1 MEASQHGGREVLSGL
16 GPAGLPSAPLRSPAE
31 DCVSEALGGGRGGR
45 GQQPRGRKPCPSC
58 MGQAR
63 PAAHLCR
70 WPHGDRSLPQ
80 GPGRSAPGSPAPD
93 PWENLRGRA
102 SAGPPGTSEEGG
114 ACLPGLPPAL
124 PLPPPAPN
132 IRAGVTE
139 QTFCRRLCM
148 GSGVPTCWLPWF
160 PPGTGL
166 FGEKPGQHPHPRA
179 LLLWGWRQAAG
190 QGAPPSVGTWQPRPV
205 PAGGAVLA
213 QRLSTRL
220 REGRWAGCWVPPG
233 HRALASELA
242 PPTPPRKS
250 WVLSLDEPPTEE
262 DHPTEDRRTPS
273 RSDPRGQSS
282 SPGSSNPV
290 PGPLA
295 QASSSGA
302 PTRRAPGPSPQ
313 AARREADGG
322 WRGWEMPPHG
332 DAAGSEPQAEPLAM
346 QTTFS
351 P

>member
-1 MEASQHGGREVLSGL
+1 MGSSQGDANHARAAWARR
-16 GPAGLPSAPLRSPAE
+16 GPPLISA
-31 DCVSEALGGGRGGR
+31 DGHTVTALCHRA
-45 GQQPRGRKPCPSC
+45 
-58 MGQAR
+58 QAAR
-63 PAAHLCR
+63 
-70 WPHGDRSLPQ
+70 
-80 GPGRSAPGSPAPD
+80 APGSPAPD
-93 PWENLRGRA
+93 PWENLPGRA

-114 ACLPGLPPAL
+114 ACLPSLPPAL

-148 GSGVPTCWLPWF
+148 GSGVPTCCLPWC

-166 FGEKPGQHPHPRA
+166 FGEKPGQHPRPRA
-179 LLLWGWRQAAG
+179 LLLWGWRRAAG
-190 QGAPPSVGTWQPRPV
+190 QRAPPSVGTRQPRPV

-220 REGRWAGCWVPPG
+220 REGRWQAPGCPLDTGPRPLSWHRPPHLRGSPGYCLWTNHLQMRAIPLRTAGCPAARTRG
-233 HRALASELA
+233 DRAHPRAVRTLCQARWHMRA
-242 PPTPPRKS
+242 PR
-250 WVLSLDEPPTEE
+250 
-262 DHPTEDRRTPS
+262 
-273 RSDPRGQSS
+273 
-282 SPGSSNPV
+282 
-290 PGPLA
+290 
-295 QASSSGA
+295 GA

-313 AARREADGG
+313 AARREADKG
-322 WRGWEMPPHG
+322 WRGRREMPPHG